1 MRVGKQSYGNRGG
14 SRTICERRHMLLD
27 VNRLHVRVK
36 DKLYIIRQKNCF
48 FLLFLFGDILNVRR
62 REQDYRFINRS

>member
-36 DKLYIIRQKNCF
+36 DKLYVIRQKSCF
-48 FLLFLFGDILNVRR
+48 IQLFLFGDILSVRR
-62 REQDYRFINRS
+62 REQDYRFSNRS

>member
-1 MRVGKQSYGNRGG
+1 
-14 SRTICERRHMLLD
+14 MLLD

-48 FLLFLFGDILNVRR
+48 FLLFLFGDILSVRR